1 MPGLAFPHAKQVQ
14 PNNIWQGRH
23 RCILPIG
30 VIFCFCFLKVSYGHA
45 NTHFQGNLYDIWS
58 EQSQNQHNSTIHRTL
73 LLAWQHRCNVTV
85 YLQHLCCLV
94 LIDCAHDEVSI
105 NTRVLRADHY
115 NKGTWV
121 HHILSNSYC
130 PPPSDIQSYFEN
142 LRMQK

>member
-1 MPGLAFPHAKQVQ
+1 MWRFNKFNPTIFGRGDIAASCLLCLVFAFV
-14 PNNIWQGRH
+14 
-23 RCILPIG
+23 
-30 VIFCFCFLKVSYGHA
+30 FLKVSFGHT

-58 EQSQNQHNSTIHRTL
+58 KLSQNQHNSTIHRTL
-73 LLAWQHRCNVTV
+73 MVAWQRRRNVTV

-94 LIDCAHDEVSI
+94 LIDCAHDVVSI

-121 HHILSNSYC
+121 HHISSNSNC
-130 PPPSDIQSYFEN
+130 PPPSDIQSHFEN